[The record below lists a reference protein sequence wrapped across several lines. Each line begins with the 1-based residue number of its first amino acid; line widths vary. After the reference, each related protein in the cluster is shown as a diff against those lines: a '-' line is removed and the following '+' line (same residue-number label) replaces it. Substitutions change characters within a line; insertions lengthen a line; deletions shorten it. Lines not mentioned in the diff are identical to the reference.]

1 MKSNIPICI
10 AISLLTFMLSSCE
23 DACKGIRIRSYHFI
37 DCYEEWSSFD
47 LRYNNADEIF
57 SIRFKTKQKYYSAEF
72 QGLFNPTQTVED
84 LNKFNELAAKNND
97 VGYNWEDI
105 YIYHSTVRTA
115 IYPKVTDILI
125 TSDRDYDES
134 HPAGTP
140 LNDIFMAYYHSFTQF
155 LGNVDHSDIFPNHYY
170 LGETRKPCN
179 EIEKDELSVIS
190 PSTFAIYPKHSPT
203 AWTGKHKITV
213 TLTDENG
220 NTHSQTAETDLSDF
234 KRFE

>member
-1 MKSNIPICI
+1 MKSNIPIYI

-23 DACKGIRIRSYHFI
+23 DACKGIRIRSYHLI
-37 DCYEEWSSFD
+37 DCYEEWTSFELSYD
-47 LRYNNADEIF
+47 GRLIIKLIPEN
-57 SIRFKTKQKYYSAEF
+57 KYYSYEV
-72 QGLFNPTQTVED
+72 QELFSPTQTIEN
-84 LNKFNELAAKNND
+84 LNRFNELAAKNKD
-97 VGYNWEDI
+97 IGYDWVEI
-105 YIYHSTVRTA
+105 YFRGGRTRSA
-115 IYPKVTDILI
+115 AYPGIAVIQI